1 LLVTPATIYSIRVSS
16 TALIMEEQHQLKV
29 LG

>member
-1 LLVTPATIYSIRVSS
+1 LLVIIATICSITISS
-16 TALIMEEQHQLKV
+16 TASIMEEQHQLKV